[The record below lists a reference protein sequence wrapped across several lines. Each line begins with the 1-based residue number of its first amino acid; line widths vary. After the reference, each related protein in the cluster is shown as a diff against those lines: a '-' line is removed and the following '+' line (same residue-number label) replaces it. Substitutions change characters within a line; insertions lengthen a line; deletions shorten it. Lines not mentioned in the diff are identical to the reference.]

1 MKNFILTF
9 GFAFACQLVMAQDLA
24 AAGTRAVERYNTLN
38 ATLHFTEEQK
48 DKVRS
53 LINGIE
59 EKQEYVKSEVNL
71 TAEQKVEFTHK
82 NELSFQQVLKSFLT
96 ESQKETYEQMLVTEE

>member
-1 MKNFILTF
+1 
-9 GFAFACQLVMAQDLA
+9 
-24 AAGTRAVERYNTLN
+24 

-71 TAEQKVEFTHK
+71 TAEQKVEFTYK

-96 ESQKETYEQMLVTEE
+96 ESQKETYEQMLATEE

>member
-53 LINGIE
+53 
-59 EKQEYVKSEVNL
+59 
-71 TAEQKVEFTHK
+71 
-82 NELSFQQVLKSFLT
+82 
-96 ESQKETYEQMLVTEE
+96 